1 MKKAFLLSLILSLAL
16 SLTAHAAQRVPAD
29 EYFGDWF
36 FPAIQRQALENRS
49 GSCVYISTMAAGI
62 NQNNANAWTLAWKT
76 EYGSA
81 CRGGSWPSRFEAD
94 AARRGLKVESVTGSG
109 TYDAMRRA
117 VKAGKW
123 VAIGCGR
130 AHFQT
135 LVGYDDRGTAD
146 TSDDWWYVWNCNDF
160 HAVTKYQH
168 AEFVRAH
175 RASGEWCIVLEE
187 PDRPGVLKREVR

>member
-16 SLTAHAAQRVPAD
+16 SLTANAAQRVPAD

-109 TYDAMRRA
+109 TYDAMRRS

-135 LVGYDDRGTAD
+135 LVGYDEDKKE
-146 TSDDWWYVWNCNDF
+146 WHVWNCNQF
-160 HAVTKYQH
+160 HYVTKYSDR
-168 AEFVRAH
+168 EFRQQH
-175 RASGEWCIVLEE
+175 RASGEWCIILEE